1 MSNLHERGKCDP
13 RESGNEQLR
22 TCCIEILK
30 RYELP
35 QGIIDHSVKV
45 AHVAEFI
52 ADRLKALGYPVDTC
66 SVVASALLHDVGKSK
81 AYRRQKAVN
90 HAEASAEIVTRE
102 GLEELAPIVSGH
114 ILDAIISENH
124 SPLTWEQK
132 VVFYADKIV
141 THKLVSL
148 EERFKD
154 LHERRRDI
162 KHLLDAAYEPAKTLE
177 AEVLGSAGISW
188 DDLRIHLG
196 EQEQMQR
203 DAL

>member
-1 MSNLHERGKCDP
+1 M
-13 RESGNEQLR
+13 
-22 TCCIEILK
+22 EILR
-30 RYELP
+30 RYDLP

-52 ADRLKALGYPVDTC
+52 ADRLEASGYHVDINK
-66 SVVASALLHDVGKSK
+66 VVTSALLHDVGKSK
-81 AYRRQKAVN
+81 AYRRQKAMN
-90 HAEASAEIVTRE
+90 HAEASAEIVTQE

-141 THKLVSL
+141 THRLVSL
-148 EERFKD
+148 EERFSD
-154 LHERRRDI
+154 LLKRRQDI
-162 KHLLDAAYEPAKTLE
+162 KHLLDAAYEPTTALE

-188 DDLRIHLG
+188 DDLRVHL
-196 EQEQMQR
+196 R
-203 DAL
+203 DH